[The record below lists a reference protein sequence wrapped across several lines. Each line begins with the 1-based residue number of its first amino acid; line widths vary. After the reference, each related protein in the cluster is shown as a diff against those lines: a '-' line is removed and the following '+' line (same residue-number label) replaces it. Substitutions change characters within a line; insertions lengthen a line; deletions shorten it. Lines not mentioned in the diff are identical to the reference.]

1 MRLGVAAGPF
11 WSLAVARRDGV
22 QQGPVLVGERWSV
35 VLLVQDC
42 ELVAQHDDLKVLRA
56 ARTHSESSQ

>member
-22 QQGPVLVGERWSV
+22 QQGPVLLGEGWS
-35 VLLVQDC
+35 LDLASQDY
-42 ELVAQHDDLKVLRA
+42 ELVAQHDDLEVL
-56 ARTHSESSQ
+56 